1 MRRMVGEDIDGCNN
15 PMIDLQPPASRQ
27 RRVSL
32 SITSTFGVRADALP
46 AFHFGTFVDV
56 SMYSGS
62 AGEPSNL
69 VPSR

>member
-1 MRRMVGEDIDGCNN
+1 MRRMVGEDLDGCNN
-15 PMIDLQPPASRQ
+15 PMIDLQAP
-27 RRVSL
+27 L
-32 SITSTFGVRADALP
+32 STTSTFGARADALP